1 MNVKDTIYEMLL
13 GESLKELQ
21 LKDFDVE
28 IEDMF
33 QSGSEC
39 DKLYEIVYQAN
50 RNICKKLGVEE
61 SREIETII
69 TNLDEIQRII
79 AMKMYDYG
87 YQMAKLGK

>member
-21 LKDFDVE
+21 LKEFDVE

-39 DKLYEIVYQAN
+39 DKLYEAVYQAN
-50 RNICKKLGVEE
+50 RNICKQLGVEE
-61 SREIETII
+61 SKEIETII
-69 TNLDEIQRII
+69 ANLDEIQRII
-79 AMKMYDYG
+79 AMRMYDYG

>member
-1 MNVKDTIYEMLL
+1 MLL

-21 LKDFDVE
+21 LKEFDVE

-39 DKLYEIVYQAN
+39 DKLYEQVYEAN
-50 RNICKKLGVEE
+50 RSICRKLGIEE
-61 SREIETII
+61 CREIETII
-69 TNLDEIQRII
+69 ANLDEIQRII

>member
-21 LKDFDVE
+21 LEGSNVKV
-28 IEDMF
+28 EDMF

-39 DKLYEIVYQAN
+39 DKLYEMVYQAN

-61 SREIETII
+61 SKEVETII
-69 TNLDEIQRII
+69 SNLDEIQRII